1 MYCSTCGEE
10 LSNEGLYCSS
20 CGNKKKKS
28 KLIPFLVILSIF
40 STLTFALTIK
50 YYWDEADN
58 NKTTTIPAAVETKN
72 DKEEPE
78 RKKEG
83 TKVVASKPVE
93 KMKEETKK
101 SVTQIIEESQKKVFT
116 IFAGNSQG
124 SGFLINEK
132 GDVLTNAHVVEG
144 YLEASVKDKGGTE
157 FNGKVIGYSNDTD
170 VAIIRVPKLAG
181 EKPIDVEKTGGA
193 KIGQEVVALGSPLG
207 LENTATLGT
216 ITGVDRSFLIGE
228 RSYDNIYQ
236 MSAHI
241 APGSSGGPL
250 VSMETGKAVAINSAR
265 LIADESVGFSI
276 PIKDIFLMIEGWIT
290 NPLSE
295 TEINDLFYNEY
306 GNYYYEDE
314 SEGEWYFEGG
324 DYNDEE
330 DSYYD
335 IPNEWSE
342 TEEDGV
348 YEDYEDYEDEIIE
361 EDDSEDSY
369 EDSEDSYEDSEEDYD
384 SDYDYENEDEGYED
398 YDDNYS
404 EEDDIDEEGEDNKVE
419 DDEVDFEEY
428 EEDESDE
435 NEDNDY

>member
-1 MYCSTCGEE
+1 MYCSTCGEK
-10 LSNEGLYCSS
+10 LSSEGNYCSS

-28 KLIPFLVILSIF
+28 KLIPFLVILSIL
-40 STLTFALTIK
+40 SIITFAFTIK

-58 NKTTTIPAAVETKN
+58 KKTTTLPTPVETKN
-72 DKEEPE
+72 DNEGSGK
-78 RKKEG
+78 KKEV
-83 TKVVASKPVE
+83 TNAVASKPIE
-93 KMKEETKK
+93 KIKEETKK

-124 SGFLINEK
+124 SGFLINDK

-144 YLEASVKDKGGTE
+144 YLEASIKDKSGTE

-181 EKPIDVEKTGGA
+181 EKPIDIEKTGGA

-250 VSMETGKAVAINSAR
+250 VSIETGKAVAINSAK

-290 NPLSE
+290 HPLSE
-295 TEINDLFYNEY
+295 QEIDALFYNDS
-306 GNYYYEDE
+306 GSYYYEDE
-314 SEGEWYFEGG
+314 LDDEWYFEGG
-324 DYNDEE
+324 DYNDDE

-335 IPNEWSE
+335 IPDEWSE
-342 TEEDGV
+342 TEEDGA
-348 YEDYEDYEDEIIE
+348 YEDYEDEIIE

-369 EDSEDSYEDSEEDYD
+369 EDSEE
-384 SDYDYENEDEGYED
+384 DYDYENEDEDEGYEEDGD
-398 YDDNYS
+398 YYS
-404 EEDDIDEEGEDNKVE
+404 EEDDIDEEGEDYEVE
-419 DDEVDFEEY
+419 EEEEDFDDY
-428 EEDESDE
+428 EEDENDEYEDSD
-435 NEDNDY
+435 Y

>member
-1 MYCSTCGEE
+1 MYCSTCGEK
-10 LSNEGLYCSS
+10 LSSEGLYCSS

-28 KLIPFLVILSIF
+28 KLIPFLVILSIL
-40 STLTFALTIK
+40 STLTFAFTIK
-50 YYWDEADN
+50 YYWDKADN
-58 NKTTTIPAAVETKN
+58 NKTTTIPTAVETKN
-72 DKEEPE
+72 DKEEPGK
-78 RKKEG
+78 KKEV

-124 SGFLINEK
+124 SGFLINDK

-170 VAIIRVPKLAG
+170 VAIIRVQKLAG

-236 MSAHI
+236 MSAYI
-241 APGSSGGPL
+241 APGSRGGPL

-295 TEINDLFYNEY
+295 TEINDLFYNES

-335 IPNEWSE
+335 IPNEWSD

-348 YEDYEDYEDEIIE
+348 YEDSEDYEDEIIV
-361 EDDSEDSY
+361 EDDND
-369 EDSEDSYEDSEEDYD
+369 DSYEDSEEDYD
-384 SDYDYENEDEGYED
+384 TDYENEDEGYED
-398 YDDNYS
+398 YDDNNS
-404 EEDDIDEEGEDNKVE
+404 EEDDIDEEGEDYEEE
-419 DDEVDFEEY
+419 DDVVDFEDY
-428 EEDESDE
+428 EEDESDV
-435 NEDNDY
+435 NEDSDY

>member
-1 MYCSTCGEE
+1 M
-10 LSNEGLYCSS
+10 
-20 CGNKKKKS
+20 
-28 KLIPFLVILSIF
+28 
-40 STLTFALTIK
+40 
-50 YYWDEADN
+50 
-58 NKTTTIPAAVETKN
+58 ETKN
-72 DKEEPE
+72 DKKHK
-78 RKKEG
+78 KKEV
-83 TKVVASKPVE
+83 TRVVASKPVE

-124 SGFLINEK
+124 SGFLINDK

-144 YLEASVKDKGGTE
+144 YLEASIKDKSGTE

-170 VAIIRVPKLAG
+170 VAVIRVPKLAG

-216 ITGVDRSFLIGE
+216 ITGIDRSFLIGE

-250 VSMETGKAVAINSAR
+250 VSIETGRAVAINSAR

-276 PIKDIFLMIEGWIT
+276 PIKDILLMIEGWIA

-295 TEINDLFYNEY
+295 QEINDLFYNDS
-306 GNYYYEDE
+306 GSYYYEDE
-314 SEGEWYFEGG
+314 SDDEWYFEGG
-324 DYNDEE
+324 DYDDDE

-335 IPNEWSE
+335 IPEEWSE
-342 TEEDGV
+342 AEEDGAYEEDYEEEIEEDDSDDSYEDYEEDDDSYYENDDEDYDEYNEYDEEDENEDYEV
-348 YEDYEDYEDEIIE
+348 EEDEEDFEDYEDYES
-361 EDDSEDSY
+361 DDS
-369 EDSEDSYEDSEEDYD
+369 
-384 SDYDYENEDEGYED
+384 
-398 YDDNYS
+398 
-404 EEDDIDEEGEDNKVE
+404 
-419 DDEVDFEEY
+419 DF
-428 EEDESDE
+428 
-435 NEDNDY
+435 